1 MYVRP
6 FNQLAVGLCFCSLL
20 VISPLAGS
28 VELEHQDALETNPAL
43 SLKEVLNQ
51 TFSRNPQQYQLQAR
65 DRDVLARRSRSDTF
79 LPKPPA
85 LLLTHQNDALGS
97 GRGEREWQADMEI
110 PLWRLGQRAARTAV
124 AENARTDLEASKER
138 LLLEAAGQL
147 REAVW
152 EVKMVESQL
161 ALAKLR
167 YGTAEALQH
176 DVERRHQAGELAK
189 TDLMLA
195 QQETLQARTE
205 VIRADAELNHARHR
219 YMVLTGLKQMPG
231 QLEETQSSLETYSD
245 EHALWREA
253 EARVA
258 LTEQE
263 RNLSTV
269 ESKDN
274 LQLVVNT
281 RSQRGPFDNAYN
293 DSVGLSLRIPLNT
306 ESHMAPQ
313 LAAADMH
320 VAQAVA
326 DRERLRFQL
335 ETAMH
340 EAEHNLEVTR
350 AELEVA
356 NQNHAI
362 AKENLRLSD
371 KAFQLGEIDLVSL
384 MRTRAQAYE
393 AERALRVRQIQLTWD
408 IARYNQAVGVLP

>member
-1 MYVRP
+1 MNVHP

-20 VISPLAGS
+20 VVSPLAGS
-28 VELEHQDALETNPAL
+28 VELEHQDVLETNPAL
-43 SLKEVLNQ
+43 SLKQVLNQ
-51 TFSRNPQQYQLQAR
+51 TFNRNPQQYQLQAR

-85 LLLTHQNDALGS
+85 LLLAHQNDALGS

-124 AENARTDLEASKER
+124 AENARADLEASKER

-147 REAVW
+147 RETVW
-152 EVKMVESQL
+152 ELKMVESQL
-161 ALAKLR
+161 VLAKLR
-167 YGTAEALQH
+167 YETAEALQH
-176 DVERRHQAGELAK
+176 DVERRHQAGELAR

-219 YMVLTGLKQMPG
+219 YMILTGLKQIPER
-231 QLEETQSSLETYSD
+231 LEEVQSSLETYSE

-263 RNLSTV
+263 RNLSMV

-281 RSQRGPFDNAYN
+281 RSQRGAFDNAYN

-306 ESHMAPQ
+306 ESHRAPQ

-335 ETAMH
+335 EAAMH

-362 AKENLRLSD
+362 AQESLRLTD
-371 KAFQLGEIDLVSL
+371 KAFQLGEIDLVGL

>member
-1 MYVRP
+1 MNVHP
-6 FNQLAVGLCFCSLL
+6 FNQLAVGLGFCSLL
-20 VISPLAGS
+20 VVSSLAGS
-28 VELEHQDALETNPAL
+28 VELEHQDVLETNPAL
-43 SLKEVLNQ
+43 SLKQVLNQ

-85 LLLTHQNDALGS
+85 LLLAHQNDALGS

-152 EVKMVESQL
+152 ELKMVESQL

-167 YGTAEALQH
+167 YETAEALQH
-176 DVERRHQAGELAK
+176 DVERRHQAGELAR

-219 YMVLTGLKQMPG
+219 YMILTGLKQIPE
-231 QLEETQSSLETYSD
+231 QLEETQSSMEIYSE

-281 RSQRGPFDNAYN
+281 RSQRGAFDNAYN

-306 ESHMAPQ
+306 ESHRAPQ

-335 ETAMH
+335 EAAMH

-362 AKENLRLSD
+362 AQESLRLTD
-371 KAFQLGEIDLVSL
+371 KAFQLGEIDLVGL

>member
-1 MYVRP
+1 M
-6 FNQLAVGLCFCSLL
+6 
-20 VISPLAGS
+20 
-28 VELEHQDALETNPAL
+28 
-43 SLKEVLNQ
+43 
-51 TFSRNPQQYQLQAR
+51 
-65 DRDVLARRSRSDTF
+65 
-79 LPKPPA
+79 
-85 LLLTHQNDALGS
+85 
-97 GRGEREWQADMEI
+97 
-110 PLWRLGQRAARTAV
+110 
-124 AENARTDLEASKER
+124 
-138 LLLEAAGQL
+138 LEAAGQL
-147 REAVW
+147 RETVW
-152 EVKMVESQL
+152 ELKMVESQL
-161 ALAKLR
+161 VLAKLR
-167 YGTAEALQH
+167 YETAEALQH
-176 DVERRHQAGELAK
+176 DVERRHQAGELAR

-219 YMVLTGLKQMPG
+219 YMILTGLKQIPER
-231 QLEETQSSLETYSD
+231 LEEVQSSLETYSE

-281 RSQRGPFDNAYN
+281 RSQRGAFDNAYN

-306 ESHMAPQ
+306 ESHRAPQ

-335 ETAMH
+335 EAAMH

-362 AKENLRLSD
+362 AQESLRLTD
-371 KAFQLGEIDLVSL
+371 KAFQLGEIDLVGL